1 MWGHPLDN
9 LSAVAGEEMDLRNGA
24 KEVGYRADAQNREG
38 QGEGW
43 RGRMESIKDEQT
55 TILTAQ
61 VSDDS
66 DLDHQKHKE
75 KRGRL
80 L

>member
-1 MWGHPLDN
+1 
-9 LSAVAGEEMDLRNGA
+9 
-24 KEVGYRADAQNREG
+24 
-38 QGEGW
+38 
-43 RGRMESIKDEQT
+43 MESIKDEQAT
-55 TILTAQ
+55 TLTAQ

-66 DLDHQKHKE
+66 DLDHQKQKE

>member
-1 MWGHPLDN
+1 MQGKCEDS
-9 LSAVAGEEMDLRNGA
+9 LSAAAGEEMDLRNGA
-24 KEVGYRADAQNREG
+24 KDVGYHADEQNG

-55 TILTAQ
+55 TTLTAQ

-66 DLDHQKHKE
+66 DLDHQKQKE